1 MTTNFRRT
9 ADWLAACGKEP
20 GNPDHISAQIACDL
34 EEVAEWLMCLDS
46 TDYAVRVKIIRAHE
60 ALESVVELAREHASA
75 HKLYIDRDDHAAALD
90 ALCDRQV
97 TADGV
102 AYLMGWRKETADRR
116 VMDANDAK
124 LVNGKPVID
133 ASGKIRKPDG
143 WMPAR
148 MDDLV

>member
-1 MTTNFRRT
+1 MTTNFRKT

-20 GNPDHISAQIACDL
+20 GNPDHISAQLACDL
-34 EEVAEWLMCLDS
+34 EEVAEWLLCVASSDS
-46 TDYAVRVKIIRAHE
+46 AMHEQIISAQL
-60 ALESVVELAREHASA
+60 ALENVVAMTRVMHDR
-75 HKLYIDRDDHAAALD
+75 LYIDREDHAAALD

-102 AYLMGWRKETADRR
+102 AYLMGWRKETADLR
-116 VMDANDAK
+116 VLDANDAK
-124 LVNGKPVID
+124 LVDGQPVID

-143 WMPAR
+143 WMPAC